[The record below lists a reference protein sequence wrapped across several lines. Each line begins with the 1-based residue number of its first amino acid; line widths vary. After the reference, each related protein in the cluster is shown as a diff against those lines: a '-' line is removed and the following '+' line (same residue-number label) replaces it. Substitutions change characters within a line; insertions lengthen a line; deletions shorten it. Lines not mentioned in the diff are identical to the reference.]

1 MLQPGIK
8 LMTVQLHLLEEPYLR
23 TLYELSY
30 RGWGC
35 FELVIVNAAKFLFRV
50 PGAAVAVAAV
60 SARTSESR
68 FTTTD
73 AVEEESGNAGPE
85 FEAVSGRPV
94 STLS

>member
-1 MLQPGIK
+1 M
-8 LMTVQLHLLEEPYLR
+8 
-23 TLYELSY
+23 
-30 RGWGC
+30 
-35 FELVIVNAAKFLFRV
+35 VIVNAAKFLFRV
-50 PGAAVAVAAV
+50 PGAAAVAVAAV

-94 STLS
+94 STLSSNTTKATAAAIVDLSPAEQDPYR